1 MSGSGHGCVSA
12 AAAQGGSTASP
23 DSTADVYCMKGWK
36 GEGSMPTVRVSLV
49 ILCRPNIRRDLIL
62 SDIQHHSWFVFFF

>member
-1 MSGSGHGCVSA
+1 MLVLQLHRVE
-12 AAAQGGSTASP
+12 AQPPPTAQL
-23 DSTADVYCMKGWK
+23 TYCMKGCK

-62 SDIQHHSWFVFFF
+62 SDIQHHSGFVVFFNS